1 MHPATIAKNLFA
13 LGALTLTVAC
23 ATANVSVVKAPSQP
37 VRRLTLSF
45 APGPDAQ
52 KITDEQQS
60 RLRTVLTSAL
70 TSAGINVVSASE
82 PGVPKLDGV
91 IERYNPGIRALRYF
105 VGFGAGRATFAS
117 SWRVMDPSGGVIG
130 ECRVTGSVAMG
141 AFGGSYDEVLDKVGA
156 QLRGC
161 VGA

>member
-1 MHPATIAKNLFA
+1 MLSATLAKNLLA

-23 ATANVSVVKAPSQP
+23 ATAKVSVVKAPSQP
-37 VRRLTLSF
+37 VLKVALSF
-45 APGPDAQ
+45 APGPEAQ

-60 RLRTVLTSAL
+60 RLRTTLTTAL
-70 TSAGINVVSASE
+70 SSAGINVVSVSE

-117 SWRVMDPSGGVIG
+117 SWRVMDSAGGVIG
-130 ECRVTGSVAMG
+130 ECRVTGSVTMG
-141 AFGGSYDEVLDKVGA
+141 SFGGSYDEVLDKVGS

-161 VGA
+161 LGA